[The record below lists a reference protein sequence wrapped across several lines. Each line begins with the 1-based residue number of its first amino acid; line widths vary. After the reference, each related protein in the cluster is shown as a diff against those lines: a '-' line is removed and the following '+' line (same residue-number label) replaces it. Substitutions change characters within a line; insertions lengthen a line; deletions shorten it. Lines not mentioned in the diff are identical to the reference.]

1 MCNMGGS
8 CNPSSDFKKDE
19 RKLCRNC
26 KFIRCEKSKMEM
38 VCAINKIKG
47 LKDTVNSLPPLEICS
62 AYELKAERETLM
74 IQG

>member
-8 CNPSSDFKKDE
+8 CNPKSEFKKDKI
-19 RKLCRNC
+19 KLCRNC
-26 KFIRCEKSKMEM
+26 KYIRCQKTIMEM

-62 AYELKAERETLM
+62 AHEPKEERETLM
-74 IQG
+74 I